1 MSDKIKALEDE
12 LVIERVHKLMAEG
25 KASSAK
31 GWQLSDI
38 VTTIGQEYGP
48 TQSMLAFQYV
58 VDSYGK

>member
-12 LVIERVHKLMAEG
+12 LVIERVHELMAEG
-25 KASSAK
+25 KAASVK